1 MASSSP
7 NGDMS
12 FMEHLEELRGSIF
25 RSLWAVVVCATA
37 AFCVRN
43 FIFEKVLLAPMMPS
57 FFTNTMFCRI
67 GQHLHLE
74 ALCINSTPANIQ
86 NIAISGQFTA
96 AMLVS
101 AVSGLIAAFPY
112 IIWEGWRF
120 IRPAL
125 YAEERQRAR
134 GAVWI
139 ISGLFLVGILFGYY
153 VIAPLS
159 IHFFIN
165 FTNSGY
171 IQNMPT
177 LQSYVSTVS
186 SVTLGCG
193 LLFELPVLVMFLT
206 RIGLLTPEFLIK
218 YRRHAI
224 VLLLLLSAI
233 ITPPD
238 VFSQIVVVLP
248 LTALYE
254 AAVSWSKHIVKQK
267 DNKQQS

>member
-1 MASSSP
+1 MASTSP

-25 RSLWAVVVCATA
+25 RSLWAVVICAAA
-37 AFCVRN
+37 AFCVRR
-43 FIFEKVLLAPMMPS
+43 FIFEKILLAPMMPS
-57 FFTNTMFCRI
+57 FFTNALFCRL
-67 GQHLHLE
+67 GHRLDVE
-74 ALCINSTPANIQ
+74 ALCINSTPAEIQ
-86 NIAISGQFTA
+86 NIAVAGQFNA
-96 AMLVS
+96 AMIVS

-112 IIWEGWRF
+112 IVWEGWRF
-120 IRPAL
+120 IKPAL

-134 GAVWI
+134 GAVWV
-139 ISGLFLVGILFGYY
+139 ISGLFFLGVVFGYY
-153 VIAPLS
+153 IIAPLS
-159 IHFFIN
+159 IQFFIN
-165 FTNSGY
+165 FSNSAY

-177 LQSYVSTVS
+177 LQSYISTVS

-238 VFSQIVVVLP
+238 VFSQIVVVIP
-248 LTALYE
+248 LAALYE

-267 DNKQQS
+267 EQSS